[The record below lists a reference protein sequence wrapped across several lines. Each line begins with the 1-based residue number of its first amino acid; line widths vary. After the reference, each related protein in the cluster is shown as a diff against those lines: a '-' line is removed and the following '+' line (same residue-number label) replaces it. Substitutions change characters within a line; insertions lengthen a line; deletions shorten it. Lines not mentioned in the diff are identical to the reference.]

1 VACNRVAVL
10 PRFDYLAQLAQLAL
24 EVRDAGVPLA
34 QRLLQLG
41 DALGSGRFIFLD
53 EFGTNL
59 GLTRRDGRARR
70 GQRVAGRAP
79 VNVGPNVTLT
89 MGLSREGAVAPLVF
103 DGGTDGAR
111 FKACLREQLAPHSA
125 GAMWWW
131 PTGWAPTGVAPRGR
145 RSKRA
150 VRASGCCRRT
160 RRT

>member
-1 VACNRVAVL
+1 MLAVQ
-10 PRFDYLAQLAQLAL
+10 RARND
-24 EVRDAGVPLA
+24 RTDAEYARLFTGRTRRA
-34 QRLLQLG
+34 FQRR
-41 DALGSGRFIFLD
+41 ARRARSGRFIFLD

-70 GQRVAGRAP
+70 GQRAAGRAP